1 MGFLDNFL
9 DKIGLAED
17 EEYYDDDIYDDFE
30 DDRSRASAK
39 PAQKSSPRSVD
50 AEERTSANRAS
61 TVKPATK
68 VTPIGGR
75 AQKRPAS
82 SMEVC
87 VKKPT
92 SVEDSRE
99 VTEALLN
106 GTAVILNLEGLDLD
120 VAQRIIDFSSGSCF
134 ALSGNL
140 QKISNY
146 IFIITPQNV
155 DIFGDFQDILNGK
168 INVNTLRDN
177 L

>member
-17 EEYYDDDIYDDFE
+17 EEYYDDDIYDDF
-30 DDRSRASAK
+30 DDERS
-39 PAQKSSPRSVD
+39 SSPARNTQKNTYK
-50 AEERTSANRAS
+50 APETEERTFNNRAS
-61 TVKPATK
+61 TVKPNTK
-68 VTPIGGR
+68 VTPIGR
-75 AQKRPAS
+75 TQKKAAS

-168 INVNTLRDN
+168 INVNTLRDSY
-177 L
+177 

>member
-106 GTAVILNLEGLDLD
+106 GTAD
-120 VAQRIIDFSSGSCF
+120 
-134 ALSGNL
+134 GNDM
-140 QKISNY
+140 
-146 IFIITPQNV
+146 V
-155 DIFGDFQDILNGK
+155 
-168 INVNTLRDN
+168 
-177 L
+177 

>member
-1 MGFLDNFL
+1 
-9 DKIGLAED
+9 
-17 EEYYDDDIYDDFE
+17 
-30 DDRSRASAK
+30 
-39 PAQKSSPRSVD
+39 
-50 AEERTSANRAS
+50 
-61 TVKPATK
+61 
-68 VTPIGGR
+68 
-75 AQKRPAS
+75 
-82 SMEVC
+82 MEVC